1 MITPHDQ
8 NIIFTWT
15 SKMSDFIQS
24 YKRYIRMDYDMEMTD
39 WSFSSLYM
47 YIYIKLHYDCD
58 TQMYC
63 DFITENELL

>member
-1 MITPHDQ
+1 
-8 NIIFTWT
+8 
-15 SKMSDFIQS
+15 MSDFIQS